1 VKDTFLFV
9 HDGGIA
15 CSDEA
20 RSEYRRAFPVKK
32 AFHGPHKILPAFG
45 REVIACAHNPT
56 VSPGALRAPVSPFGS
71 IRRNAICRAPSSVL
85 RRVATSEQLAWT
97 ESQVTTAI
105 SRTPLWLASG
115 WECRG
120 RRLSRERGSPGK
132 RCGLCRCRPLT
143 HRRDPVQGAR
153 ALLAESLEK

>member
-1 VKDTFLFV
+1 MASRVATKLEVNIGVPFRSRKPSMGLIKSFQPSGVKL
-9 HDGGIA
+9 
-15 CSDEA
+15 SRA
-20 RSEYRRAFPVKK
+20 RTIQRCRLARF
-32 AFHGPHKILPAFG
+32 GPLM
-45 REVIACAHNPT
+45 
-56 VSPGALRAPVSPFGS
+56 SPFGS